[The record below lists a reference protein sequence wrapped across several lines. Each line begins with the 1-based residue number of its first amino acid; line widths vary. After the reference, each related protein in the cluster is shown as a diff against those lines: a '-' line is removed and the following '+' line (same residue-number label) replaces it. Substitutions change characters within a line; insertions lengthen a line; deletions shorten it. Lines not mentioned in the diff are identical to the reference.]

1 MQWSRASE
9 VVGGLILEGVVSP
22 EAIEPHYL
30 SPPYDQL
37 CRIARDGGTKSDML
51 DDVGIAALLTA
62 ESAANA
68 VTGDGYEYVL
78 TCRRAAVRVSA
89 GYDLRKVADKLER
102 GEDADIGRAISA
114 IGRLEQGFHNWTT
127 ADEVEPEP
135 QIYVPSYYPPLDQ
148 YVGGYPVAGLTI
160 VAGITGTGKTTFLI
174 ELARRAARKR
184 KKCAILTLEM
194 TMAQIVYRMIEVDPD
209 LADAKKRKNIILSD
223 DVYDVDEV
231 YAAATRLASQ
241 HKLHFIG
248 VDYADMLVGTKE
260 QSEAVMGRIYNSLS
274 VLAKKTKIPVI
285 LVAQYRRTDGKIPT
299 IEDIRYSGRA
309 EQAASMILLLYNPS
323 QVFKRSTHKDEAE
336 ILPRIP
342 GAAHIIVGK
351 TRYRSP
357 VQPSA
362 TGAIR
367 VAWDRKAGRWGKAT
381 NRYPEAWDELDGVI

>member
-1 MQWSRASE
+1 MQWIRASE
-9 VVGGLILEGVVSP
+9 VVAGLILDGQISAES
-22 EAIEPHYL
+22 IEVHYL
-30 SPPYDQL
+30 APPYDIL
-37 CRIARDGGTKSDML
+37 ARISRDGGGKSEML

-68 VTGDGYEYVL
+68 VDGNAHDYIAV
-78 TCRRAAVRVSA
+78 CRKSAVRVSA

-114 IGRLEQGFHNWTT
+114 IGRLEQGFHTWTT

-148 YVGGYPVAGLTI
+148 YVGGYPMAGLTI

-174 ELARRAARKR
+174 ELARRAAKR
-184 KKCAILTLEM
+184 KKRCAILTLEM

-241 HKLHFIG
+241 HTLHFIG

-274 VLAKKTKIPVI
+274 VLAKKIRIPVI

-323 QVFKRSTHKDEAE
+323 QVFKRSTHKDETDV
-336 ILPRIP
+336 LPRIP

-357 VQPSA
+357 VQPSS

-367 VAWDRKAGRWGKAT
+367 VIWDRKNGRWGKAT
-381 NRYPEAWDELDGVI
+381 NRYPAAWDPLDGVI